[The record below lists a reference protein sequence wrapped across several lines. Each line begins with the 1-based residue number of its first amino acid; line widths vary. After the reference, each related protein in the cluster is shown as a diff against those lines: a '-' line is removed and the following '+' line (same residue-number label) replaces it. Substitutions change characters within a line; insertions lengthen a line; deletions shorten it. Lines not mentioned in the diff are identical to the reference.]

1 MRKRCNRN
9 RNRSKKRAIYCPIHG
24 CYLNSVSQKYPLFAD
39 RTGQLQQRG
48 MSQRSAMML
57 LQNKTTF
64 SLQGEWL
71 EAFWCEECQQT
82 KWYRVKKLEE
92 GRYIVSAAPRELW
105 LQVDG
110 VVYPGINPSVS
121 EFTQKQAKVLAF
133 NGAKYFR
140 TMT

>member
-24 CYLNSVSQKYPLFAD
+24 SDLNSVSQKYPLFAD
-39 RTGQLQQRG
+39 RAGQLEQRG
-48 MSQRSAMML
+48 MSRRSAMIL
-57 LQNKTTF
+57 VQNKTTV

-82 KWYRVKKLEE
+82 KWYHVKKLEE
-92 GRYIVSAAPRELW
+92 RKYMVSVAPRELW

-110 VVYPGINPSVS
+110 VVSVRGNPSVG
-121 EFTQKQAKVLAF
+121 EFTLREARGIGF
-133 NGAKYFR
+133 NV
-140 TMT
+140 